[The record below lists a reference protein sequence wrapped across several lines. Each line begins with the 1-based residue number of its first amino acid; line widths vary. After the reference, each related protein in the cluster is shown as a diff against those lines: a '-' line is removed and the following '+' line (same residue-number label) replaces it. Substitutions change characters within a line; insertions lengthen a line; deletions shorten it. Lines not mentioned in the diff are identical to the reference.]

1 MTRFRISLAI
11 LLILLGISIGSMAA
25 VRYSGNAV
33 LEAVQ
38 QVSETASPT
47 AAQCE
52 AVETAWEKAEP
63 WLLLSVR
70 RDKLMDTS
78 NSVYRLKPLL
88 ESDCDEFTAEPKRLT
103 EQSAISDTRR
113 GLFVPDAVLTK
124 KQSPL
129 LFQQDAGIAFSTSF
143 KPMQTR
149 LPQLQLQDSIE

>member
-11 LLILLGISIGSMAA
+11 LLVLLGISMGSMAA
-25 VRYSGNAV
+25 VRHSGNAV

-63 WLLLSVR
+63 WLLSVR

-78 NSVYRLKPLL
+78 NAVYRLKPLL
-88 ESDCDEFTAEPKRLT
+88 EANCDEFDAELKDL
-103 EQSAISDTRR
+103 QSSLQFLIQEEGFSFLM
-113 GLFVPDAVLTK
+113 LF
-124 KQSPL
+124 
-129 LFQQDAGIAFSTSF
+129 
-143 KPMQTR
+143 
-149 LPQLQLQDSIE
+149 

>member
-88 ESDCDEFTAEPKRLT
+88 ESDCDEFTAELKDLQSNLT
-103 EQSAISDTRR
+103 ISHSR
-113 GLFVPDAVLTK
+113 GRLFVPDAVLTK
-124 KQSPL
+124 KAISAPV
-129 LFQQDAGIAFSTSF
+129 STGCSDCF
-143 KPMQTR
+143 FHKF
-149 LPQLQLQDSIE
+149 

>member
-11 LLILLGISIGSMAA
+11 LLVLLGISIGSMAA

-47 AAQCE
+47 AAQCK

-78 NSVYRLKPLL
+78 NAVYRLKPLL
-88 ESDCDEFTAEPKRLT
+88 ESDCDEFTAELKDL
-103 EQSAISDTRR
+103 QSNLQFLIQEDGFSFLM
-113 GLFVPDAVLTK
+113 LF
-124 KQSPL
+124 
-129 LFQQDAGIAFSTSF
+129 
-143 KPMQTR
+143 
-149 LPQLQLQDSIE
+149 

>member
-11 LLILLGISIGSMAA
+11 LLVLLGISMGSMAA
-25 VRYSGNAV
+25 VRHSGNAV

-70 RDKLMDTS
+70 RDKLMDTD
-78 NSVYRLKPLL
+78 
-88 ESDCDEFTAEPKRLT
+88 SDAE
-103 EQSAISDTRR
+103 
-113 GLFVPDAVLTK
+113 
-124 KQSPL
+124 
-129 LFQQDAGIAFSTSF
+129 
-143 KPMQTR
+143 
-149 LPQLQLQDSIE
+149 QDSSSDADSSGSSASSAADSGFVNIT

>member
-11 LLILLGISIGSMAA
+11 LLVLLGVSMGSMAA
-25 VRYSGNAV
+25 VRHSGNAV

-78 NSVYRLKPLL
+78 NAVYRLKPLL
-88 ESDCDEFTAEPKRLT
+88 EADCDEFDAELKDL
-103 EQSAISDTRR
+103 QSSLQFLIQEEGFSFLM
-113 GLFVPDAVLTK
+113 LF
-124 KQSPL
+124 
-129 LFQQDAGIAFSTSF
+129 
-143 KPMQTR
+143 
-149 LPQLQLQDSIE
+149 

>member
-11 LLILLGISIGSMAA
+11 LLVLLGISMGSMTA

-38 QVSETASPT
+38 KVSETASPT

-78 NSVYRLKPLL
+78 NAVYRLKPLL
-88 ESDCDEFTAEPKRLT
+88 ESDCDEFTAELKDL
-103 EQSAISDTRR
+103 QSNLQFLIQEDGFSFLM
-113 GLFVPDAVLTK
+113 LF
-124 KQSPL
+124 
-129 LFQQDAGIAFSTSF
+129 
-143 KPMQTR
+143 
-149 LPQLQLQDSIE
+149 

>member
-11 LLILLGISIGSMAA
+11 LLVLLGISMGSMAA

-70 RDKLMDTS
+70 RELKDLQSNLQFLIQEDGFSFLM
-78 NSVYRLKPLL
+78 
-88 ESDCDEFTAEPKRLT
+88 
-103 EQSAISDTRR
+103 
-113 GLFVPDAVLTK
+113 LF
-124 KQSPL
+124 
-129 LFQQDAGIAFSTSF
+129 
-143 KPMQTR
+143 
-149 LPQLQLQDSIE
+149 

>member
-11 LLILLGISIGSMAA
+11 LLVLLGISIGSMAA

-88 ESDCDEFTAEPKRLT
+88 ESDCDEFTAELKDL
-103 EQSAISDTRR
+103 QSNLQFLIQEDGFSFLM
-113 GLFVPDAVLTK
+113 LFNK
-124 KQSPL
+124 KSNLRSCFNRMQRL
-129 LFQQDAGIAFSTSF
+129 LF
-143 KPMQTR
+143 
-149 LPQLQLQDSIE
+149 PQVLNRCRPDCLNCNCKIQ